1 MLDALEVKLY
11 LGKIGV
17 TFFYLV
23 SVSIGG
29 IPTTAYIT
37 SQGGVPKIR
46 PKSVQLPAKPR
57 PRSGSIVIPMTPN
70 QLTGG
75 PGGVT
80 QTLTNLP
87 SVQGVQLKTAL
98 HSSKSSL
105 HIKQDSSELRRLY

>member
-1 MLDALEVKLY
+1 M
-11 LGKIGV
+11 
-17 TFFYLV
+17 V

-75 PGGVT
+75 PGGAT

-105 HIKQDSSELRRLY
+105 HIKQDSSELRLLD